1 MASKRERRIEMHAY
15 TVACREFGM
24 KRWDARFTLG
34 YCGVTPHFND
44 FSAEMYDAEERGL
57 ITHEQAYDLFGA
69 SLIIKGMRESDGK
82 TCWML
87 AEVTSHF
94 EECDVVESD
103 IIRAAKFASILAAA
117 TGDPVAAVAIGDGV
131 SERDRRVAERCGV
144 RVSLLWSTE
153 ERDAERRRLRKLRD
167 ATPAG
172 TENAAARLDSPS
184 GDL

>member
-1 MASKRERRIEMHAY
+1 MPSKRERRIQMHAFIIAY
-15 TVACREFGM
+15 REFGM
-24 KRWDARFTLG
+24 KRWDTRFVLG

-44 FSAEMYDAEERGL
+44 FSAEMYDAEESGR
-57 ITHEQAYDLFGA
+57 ITREQAYDMFGA
-69 SLIIKGMRESDGK
+69 SLIIKGVRESDGK

-87 AEVTSHF
+87 AEVTAPF
-94 EECDVVESD
+94 EECDIVEGD

-117 TGDPVAAVAIGDGV
+117 TGDPVVAVAIGDGI
-131 SERDRRVAERCGV
+131 SERDRRIAERCGV

-167 ATPAG
+167 ATPG
-172 TENAAARLDSPS
+172 TENAAARLGPPS

>member
-24 KRWDARFTLG
+24 KRWDAHFTLG
-34 YCGVTPHFND
+34 YCGVTPHFNG
-44 FSAEMYDAEERGL
+44 FSAEM
-57 ITHEQAYDLFGA
+57 H
-69 SLIIKGMRESDGK
+69 
-82 TCWML
+82 
-87 AEVTSHF
+87 
-94 EECDVVESD
+94 D

-131 SERDRRVAERCGV
+131 SERDRRIAERCGV

-167 ATPAG
+167 ATPG
-172 TENAAARLDSPS
+172 TENAAARLDPPS